1 MIRKNLKLLASSA
14 AIVILIL
21 IILGVL
27 SLIPK
32 A

>member
-1 MIRKNLKLLASSA
+1 MTRKNLKLLASSA
-14 AIVILIL
+14 AIVLLIL
-21 IILGVL
+21 LILGVL